1 MAVFTKMTFADC
13 ANYIKLWKLFNKLK
27 PKTQKIIFMLFI
39 TALSFFCYL
48 QYRNIAIK
56 ESIIKDLDN
65 KNKITELQK
74 EILHHCSYGINGSER
89 DARVRRKQCF
99 EIYENFLK
107 DFRECDSI
115 GNSHLDLNE
124 SEVELE
130 KKKCINKVFHESWKN
145 FHDNKNNIEKIL
157 T

>member
-1 MAVFTKMTFADC
+1 MAVFTKMTLPDF

-27 PKTQKIIFMLFI
+27 PKTQKIIFILFI

-107 DFRECDSI
+107 DFRECDSLRE
-115 GNSHLDLNE
+115 SHLDANE
-124 SEVELE
+124 IQEEKE
-130 KKKCINKVFHESWKN
+130 KKECINNIFHESWKR
-145 FHDNKNNIEKIL
+145 FHDHKNSKEKIL